1 MKIKPIDT
9 LIKDK
14 SEAKD
19 KLSSMLKFHIKKPLV
34 ALFVDKE
41 LSKLEEKNLVMI
53 LDGVKDL
60 DATVIAI
67 ADTNSEI
74 FSNVKVMEYNR
85 MNRHYLL
92 EAADIALVFDFTDV
106 EELLANGIIPISHE
120 RPEVKDYD
128 PNHESGNAFI
138 YKNTSPWS
146 VFAALVRAVET
157 FKFPYDWKHIIRQ
170 GLIEEKA

>member
-19 KLSSMLKFHIKKPLV
+19 KLSSMLKFHIKKPLI
-34 ALFVDKE
+34 ALFMDRE
-41 LSKLEEKNLVMI
+41 LSKSEEKNLAMI
-53 LDGVKDL
+53 LDGIKDL

-67 ADTNSEI
+67 ADTNHEV
-74 FSNVKVMEYNR
+74 FSDIKTMEYNR

-92 EAADIALVFDFTDV
+92 EAADITLVFDSTDV
-106 EELLANGIIPISHE
+106 EELLANGIIPITSE
-120 RPEVKDYD
+120 RPEVSDYD
-128 PNHESGNAFI
+128 PNHESGNAFV

-170 GLIEEKA
+170 GLI

>member
-1 MKIKPIDT
+1 MKTKPVDL

-14 SEAKD
+14 SEAKN
-19 KLSSMLKFHIKKPLV
+19 KLSSMLKFHIKKPLI

-41 LSKLEEKNLVMI
+41 LSEMEERNLTII
-53 LDGVKDL
+53 LDGIKDL
-60 DATVIAI
+60 EATVIAI

-74 FSNVKVMEYNR
+74 FADVKTMEYNR

-92 EAADIALVFDFTDV
+92 EAADIALVFSFTDV
-106 EELLANGIIPISHE
+106 EEILANGIIPVSYE
-120 RPEVKDYD
+120 RPEVKNYD

-138 YKNTSPWS
+138 YKTASPWS

-170 GLIEEKA
+170 GLI